1 MINVGIL
8 GGDNSLAGELL
19 RILVNHPDVVI
30 RGICEPSLAEHDVTS
45 VHHGLMGET
54 SLKFC
59 AELDYGKLDVLFVT
73 LPCGESRAVVPPVGI
88 APELCVIDVNADFSE
103 ARAQDPLVVYGVPEI
118 NRKPLVR
125 GARRVVIPSPAE
137 VVASIALMPLAVR
150 SMLDG
155 IVDVVV
161 DTGRETQLRDS
172 NDVAKYVGQ
181 ALRLVSGDS
190 DFDIHISVNSINTDR
205 CIELNTVIKSP
216 IPIDNIIDIYEEL
229 YDDHNLTYVTAENM
243 DIKEVVGTDKCI
255 VSLTMN
261 SGGDL
266 RIRAIADSCLRGG
279 AGDAVHVMNLL
290 MGLYEKT
297 GLSLKASMY

>member
-1 MINVGIL
+1 M
-8 GGDNSLAGELL
+8 
-19 RILVNHPDVVI
+19 
-30 RGICEPSLAEHDVTS
+30 
-45 VHHGLMGET
+45 
-54 SLKFC
+54 
-59 AELDYGKLDVLFVT
+59 
-73 LPCGESRAVVPPVGI
+73 
-88 APELCVIDVNADFSE
+88 
-103 ARAQDPLVVYGVPEI
+103 VYGVPEI

-255 VSLTMN
+255 VSLTKN
-261 SGGDL
+261 SGGDF